1 MADVFIYMFFVGLGL
16 SLGIGT
22 TSFIGWQIVKRSNK
36 KEMIKRKK
44 SIV

>member
-16 SLGIGT
+16 SVGIGT
-22 TSFIGWQIVKRSNK
+22 TTFIGWKIVKRSNK
-36 KEMIKRKK
+36 KEAAKRK

>member
-1 MADVFIYMFFVGLGL
+1 MSDVFIYMFFVGLGL

-22 TSFIGWQIVKRSNK
+22 TTFIGWQIVRRSSR
-36 KEMIKRKK
+36 KEMLKRK

>member
-22 TSFIGWQIVKRSNK
+22 TAFIGWQIVRRSNR
-36 KEMIKRKK
+36 KEMTKRK